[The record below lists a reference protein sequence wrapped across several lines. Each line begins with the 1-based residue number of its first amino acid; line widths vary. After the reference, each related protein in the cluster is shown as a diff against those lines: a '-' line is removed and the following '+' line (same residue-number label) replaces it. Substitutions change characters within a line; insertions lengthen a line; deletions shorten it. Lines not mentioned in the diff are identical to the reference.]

1 MPAVKKG
8 EVKFLFVMP
17 QIVKTG
23 LEKKAKKDKISQG
36 EVCRN
41 ALVEYLGGSYA
52 IYYGKKT

>member
-8 EVKFLFVMP
+8 EVKFIFVMP
-17 QIVKTG
+17 NEVKNA

-41 ALVEYLGGSYA
+41 SLVEYLGGSYG